1 MSLAEI
7 APTAVVESPSRH
19 GKGVRIGP
27 YAIIGPEVVLG
38 DDVVVGSHVVITGKT
53 TIGAGTRIFPFSVI
67 GGEPQD
73 TSYKDEPSTVTIG
86 ANCTIREHVTIH
98 RGTARGRMATVVG
111 SDCLLMVGVHVA
123 HDCIIGDHVTMV
135 NNATL
140 GGHVTVGDHAI
151 LGGLSAVQQRL
162 RIGAYA
168 FVGGHSGI
176 GGDLIPFGTAVG
188 RGAHLS
194 GLNIIGL
201 KRRGFD
207 RKTIY
212 ALRAAY
218 RALFEDSGGMLHR
231 LDEVAAHY
239 ADLPAVMRVVDFIRT
254 RGSQPLCLPNAKF
267 EG

>member
-7 APTAVVESPSRH
+7 DRTAVVEDPSRL
-19 GKGVRIGP
+19 GQRVRIGP
-27 YAIIGPEVVLG
+27 YSIIGPEVVLG
-38 DDVVVGSHVVITGKT
+38 DDVVLGSQVVITGKT
-53 TIGAGTRIFPFSVI
+53 EIGAGTRIFPFAVI

-73 TSYKDEPSTVTIG
+73 TSYRDEPSGVLIG
-86 ANCTIREHVTIH
+86 PNCTIREHVTIH
-98 RGTARGRMATVVG
+98 RGTARGRMRTVVG
-111 SDCLLMVGVHVA
+111 KNCFIMVGSHVA
-123 HDCIIGDHVTMV
+123 HDCVLGDNITMV

-140 GGHVTVGDHAI
+140 GGHVVVGDYAI

-162 RIGAYA
+162 RIGAYS

-188 RGAHLS
+188 RGAHLN
-194 GLNIIGL
+194 GLNIVGL

-218 RALFEDSGGMLHR
+218 RALFEDKGGMLHR

-239 ADLPAVMRVVDFIRT
+239 ADLPAVMMVVDFIRA
-254 RGSQPLCLPNAKF
+254 RGSAPLCLPNAKYD
-267 EG
+267 G

>member
-7 APTAVVESPSRH
+7 APTAVVDDASRFGH
-19 GKGVRIGP
+19 GVQIGP
-27 YAIIGPEVVLG
+27 YSIIGPEVVLG
-38 DDVVVGSHVVITGKT
+38 DGVVLGSHVVITGKT
-53 TIGAGTRIFPFSVI
+53 TIGAGSRVFPFAVI

-73 TSYKDEPSTVTIG
+73 TSYKGEPSGVSVGTNTI
-86 ANCTIREHVTIH
+86 IREHVTIH
-98 RGTARGRMATVVG
+98 RGTARGRMETVVG
-111 SDCLLMVGVHVA
+111 DDCFIMVGAHIA
-123 HDCIIGDHVTMV
+123 HDCVIGNHVTMV
-135 NNATL
+135 NAATL
-140 GGHVTVGDHAI
+140 GGHVQVGDHAI

-162 RIGAYA
+162 RIGGHA

-188 RGAHLS
+188 RGAHLN

-218 RALFEDSGGMLHR
+218 RALFEDEGPMLGR
-231 LDEVAAHY
+231 LDEVAEQY
-239 ADLPAVMRVVDFIRT
+239 ADIPAVVMVVEFIRA
-254 RGSQPLCLPNAKF
+254 RGSLPLCLPNAKF